1 MKKVLFVA
9 VCAAWLGFACSTSKV
24 KVDELRVEL
33 RENPV
38 GVGTAHPRFMWQI
51 ESEKSNVNQVAYQ
64 IQVAASAQELEKGKN
79 LLWDSGFVNSDTSL
93 FIAYGGSPLQSATEY
108 FWRVRVKTNKGR
120 TAWSETEN
128 FATALLDSAAWKAEW
143 IGIAGATNPGEEL
156 GDSTSKKGILTRLAA
171 RYLRKEF
178 PVKEGVKR
186 AVLYICPGGS
196 AKSYLNGEQ
205 ITEDVFESMPT
216 HAPATMYYNSYDV
229 TKLLGLGNNTIGV
242 ILGNGRFFPMRNP
255 GIRGFGVPRLLA
267 QLEIEYKDG
276 TKELV
281 VTDTTWQATAR
292 GPIVANNEFD
302 GEEYNAFNELPGW
315 NKTGYETNYKWMATQ
330 KLPAPGGKLVAQPN
344 ENIRIM
350 EEIKPVAIMER
361 PNGNYILDMG
371 QNMVGWLH
379 VKLKGQIKKPI
390 TFRFAETL
398 QPDGSLFT
406 ANLRSAKATDTY
418 IPAWDAEFEWEPNF
432 TYHGFRYVEISG
444 LSYKPAL
451 HVFTGKVIY
460 DKMETTGEFE
470 TSNPVINQIYKN
482 AYWGIRGNY
491 RGMPTDCP
499 QRDERLGWLG
509 DRTTGAL
516 GESFIF
522 DNALLYK
529 KWLQDIYDSR
539 DAQGRISDVSPRTWT
554 VYGDDVT
561 WPAAYFYVADMLYRQ
576 FGDKSGIETHYQAMR
591 KWMHYMQQN
600 CMEDNVIITDR
611 YGDWCM
617 PPESPEL
624 IHSKDPSRKTRPEIL
639 GTTVY
644 YSLLQMMSQF
654 AQLTGNEADVAEYQ
668 ALAAKMKESYNKK
681 FFNYETAQYG
691 NNGMK
696 SSGKGLA
703 PVLTPQFGDNTVTGN
718 ILSLRLGLVPEG
730 YEGKVF
736 QNIVDKT
743 VGEFDGHVSVGVLG
757 IQHLMRGLT
766 EHGAQDLA
774 YKIATNETYPSWGY
788 MAKKGATTIWEL
800 WNGDTGAPNMNSGNH
815 VMLLGDLVIWF
826 YEDLAGIRNDPQ
838 SAGFKKIQMEPVF
851 IDGLDYVKAS
861 YKSVSGEIKSHW
873 KREDG
878 NIEWKVTIPANTSAT
893 VKLAGISGVDFKKDA
908 GASEIKTADG
918 ATTMNL
924 CSGEYEMILKK

>member
-315 NKTGYETNYKWMATQ
+315 NKTGYETNYKWMAAQ

-460 DKMETTGEFE
+460 DKMETIGEFE

-499 QRDERLGWLG
+499 QRDERLGCWATARPAHWVRALFSTMRCCIRNG
-509 DRTTGAL
+509 CRTFTIRAMPRAV
-516 GESFIF
+516 FPTY
-522 DNALLYK
+522 LL
-529 KWLQDIYDSR
+529 
-539 DAQGRISDVSPRTWT
+539 V
-554 VYGDDVT
+554 
-561 WPAAYFYVADMLYRQ
+561 
-576 FGDKSGIETHYQAMR
+576 
-591 KWMHYMQQN
+591 
-600 CMEDNVIITDR
+600 
-611 YGDWCM
+611 
-617 PPESPEL
+617 
-624 IHSKDPSRKTRPEIL
+624 
-639 GTTVY
+639 
-644 YSLLQMMSQF
+644 
-654 AQLTGNEADVAEYQ
+654 
-668 ALAAKMKESYNKK
+668 
-681 FFNYETAQYG
+681 
-691 NNGMK
+691 
-696 SSGKGLA
+696 
-703 PVLTPQFGDNTVTGN
+703 
-718 ILSLRLGLVPEG
+718 
-730 YEGKVF
+730 
-736 QNIVDKT
+736 
-743 VGEFDGHVSVGVLG
+743 
-757 IQHLMRGLT
+757 RGLFT
-766 EHGAQDLA
+766 E
-774 YKIATNETYPSWGY
+774 
-788 MAKKGATTIWEL
+788 TT
-800 WNGDTGAPNMNSGNH
+800 
-815 VMLLGDLVIWF
+815 
-826 YEDLAGIRNDPQ
+826 
-838 SAGFKKIQMEPVF
+838 
-851 IDGLDYVKAS
+851 
-861 YKSVSGEIKSHW
+861 
-873 KREDG
+873 
-878 NIEWKVTIPANTSAT
+878 
-893 VKLAGISGVDFKKDA
+893 
-908 GASEIKTADG
+908 
-918 ATTMNL
+918 
-924 CSGEYEMILKK
+924 